1 MKKLGVCVL
10 LVGLIAVSGLLV
22 YGTIGVPTATFLAVI
37 WLGASLVFILGPE
50 TITEITVWKASI
62 KRDVQAAKEFR
73 DQAQKISADLQN
85 IAKLVVEN
93 SYILASTSGL
103 AMGGEVP
110 ARERLEG
117 NLSQMSSF
125 AVPDEDEQARWWEEV
140 TSVFA
145 SRGARNTTTNQSRS
159 ATPD

>member
-10 LVGLIAVSGLLV
+10 LVGLTAVSGLLV
-22 YGTIGVPTATFLAVI
+22 YGTIGVPAATFLAVI
-37 WLGASLVFILGPE
+37 WLGASFVFILGPE

-73 DQAQKISADLQN
+73 DQAQKISDDLQS

-93 SYILASTSGL
+93 SYILASTGGL
-103 AMGGEVP
+103 AMGGELP
-110 ARERLEG
+110 ARARLEG
-117 NLSQMSSF
+117 NLTQMSNF
-125 AVPDEDEQARWWEEV
+125 AVPDEDEQEKWWKEV

-145 SRGARNTTTNQSRS
+145 SRAARNTGTNQPSS
-159 ATPD
+159 ATPG